1 MSVKYRNENGDEVI
15 IAGLTPGGDIEAG
28 AVDTR
33 SGTFSVAFDGT
44 SGKEYNINI
53 AFDAAMSDADYE
65 VIFDFGSDAGWT
77 GCSIFPYNKTANG
90 FVAAITANNTSV
102 KTRTISYKAWKI
114 YSVQHDKQNS
124 EAIATIQ
131 QAIPAGAGISNK
143 LTTKSYVDNADSA
156 LNTRL
161 SDLEDLIPTGASIS
175 NQLATKS
182 ITDNL
187 ADTKQDNLTFDE
199 VPTSESDNPVKSGGV
214 YSKLI
219 EKAPI
224 ESPIFTGTPKAP
236 TRGYGSCKEYI
247 ATTEFVTRQI
257 NVKRVGSMGGENK
270 IGWYRLALPEDVSD
284 LPGTISI
291 FNSYGTGGPT
301 SLYMYFNLST
311 YCPILK
317 LLGQARI
324 STSPIT
330 NARLVRVDSTHFAI
344 DFYYNRNSQYQNPI
358 FLQIMPFKAL
368 DTSQYNLIPIDQL
381 EFLGLNVDLPTG
393 NTLLTTLDFGA
404 NVSFHRFT
412 ISYPSKPSVTFRVP
426 MFSNTTASNCDW
438 STYTAWEIS
447 RSSYGTR
454 VKQIAAG
461 QTGLTLTVTNQ
472 STGEITFGS
481 TFTSSFGTDLIV
493 TTVSSSDYNWY
504 DANK

>member
-1 MSVKYRNENGDEVI
+1 MSIRYRDASGQEI
-15 IAGLTPGGDIEAG
+15 IAAGLTPGGDIEAG

-33 SGTFSVAFDGT
+33 SGTGSITSTVGAWGTTTVVFDT
-44 SGKEYNINI
+44 PMSDTDYIINI
-53 AFDAAMSDADYE
+53 EPINQTAGETATPIVIGSKGTAGFTASVYGGTTAVALAFRY
-65 VIFDFGSDAGWT
+65 T
-77 GCSIFPYNKTANG
+77 
-90 FVAAITANNTSV
+90 
-102 KTRTISYKAWKI
+102 AWKI

-131 QAIPAGAGISNK
+131 QAIPSGAGTGNK
-143 LTTKSYVDNADSA
+143 LTTKSYVDNADNA
-156 LNTRL
+156 LNGRV
-161 SDLEDLIPTGASIS
+161 SDLEDLVPTGASIN
-175 NQLATKS
+175 NQLVTKYV
-182 ITDNL
+182 TDNL
-187 ADTKQDNLTFDE
+187 ADTKQDNLTFDDI
-199 VPTSESDNPVKSGGV
+199 PTSESDNPVKSGGV
-214 YSKLI
+214 YSKII

-236 TRGYGSCKEYI
+236 TRVYGNTSDNI

-257 NVKRVGSMGGENK
+257 NLKRVGSMGGENK
-270 IGWYRLALPEDVSD
+270 IGWYRLALPEDISEMS
-284 LPGTISI
+284 GTISI

-330 NARLVRVDSTHFAI
+330 NARLVQVDSTHFAI
-344 DFYYNRNSQYQNPI
+344 DFYYNRNSQYTNSI
-358 FLQIMPFKAL
+358 WLQIMPFKAL
-368 DTSQYNLIPIDQL
+368 EPSQYNLIPVSQL

-404 NVSFHRFT
+404 NVSFHRFN
-412 ISYPSKPSVTFRVP
+412 INYPNRPSVTFRVP

-447 RSSYGTR
+447 RSTYGTR

-461 QTGLTLTVTNQ
+461 QTALSLTVTDQ
-472 STGEITFGS
+472 STGEITFTS
-481 TFTSSFGTDLIV
+481 TFSSSFGTDLIV

-504 DANK
+504 DTNK